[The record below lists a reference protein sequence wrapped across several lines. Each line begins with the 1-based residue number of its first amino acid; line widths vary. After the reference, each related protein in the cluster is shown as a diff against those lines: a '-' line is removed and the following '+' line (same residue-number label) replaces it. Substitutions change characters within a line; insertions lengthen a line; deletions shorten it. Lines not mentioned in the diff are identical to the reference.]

1 MMWNL
6 WWIWLAAGV
15 VLAILEVL
23 IPGFILL
30 GFAIGAAVVGI
41 LFAIGGPIGAWL
53 SGSLPLTLLVFAVV
67 SLIAW
72 IILRRVVGVQK
83 NQTKIWEQDIND
95 T

>member
-53 SGSLPLTLLVFAVV
+53 AGSLPLTLLVFAVV